1 MKNNN
6 SLIDEAA
13 AKVAAAIEN
22 GASEAPNVII
32 NAHSSADEP
41 VSNNL
46 TTNDMESN
54 EMITTKK
61 TISAG
66 QEEQAQA
73 TTDAS
78 AVDNSKVSASAEPPR
93 KRLVPNYSK
102 EEEEVLKQQT
112 AVVEAEIQRVINDPR
127 YHATPVNDGEN
138 AIINLT
144 QAKTDGINLLTP
156 TINRIH
162 GKDQDKTGESIEKY
176 GPQEVLLV
184 VTRRM
189 AEAAGLEVSRF
200 QNDNTNSLV
209 TDDDLVTINGNGR
222 IYHLSDL
229 VLEQWPQVLAIFP
242 SKDANGFYNI
252 SKVFEEVN
260 TNIKPWATQD
270 FMQKRML
277 EDRESAHPGW
287 KYVNQ
292 LLKKEYLYQAACVAA
307 TLGSDRIK
315 KGQIISGDNSN
326 EIFKYFEFAKQVHEA
341 LVAKFGEGDDKVLK
355 TKAIPM
361 HVASLWQELRD
372 GCGAQKA
379 TSKMVDFINQLPA
392 SVVEDIKKTKTMR
405 KDGVKVQ
412 DRDEKRKE
420 LLNTEFN
427 KFMDSEK

>member
-1 MKNNN
+1 MNYI
-6 SLIDEAA
+6 LPDEAA
-13 AKVAAAIEN
+13 ANVAAAIDN
-22 GASEAPNVII
+22 DASEASPTETENAQTSSGQVI
-32 NAHSSADEP
+32 NNQRCEKGHS
-41 VSNNL
+41 
-46 TTNDMESN
+46 
-54 EMITTKK
+54 TKN
-61 TISAG
+61 SDG
-66 QEEQAQA
+66 HEEQQAQA
-73 TTDAS
+73 TVTAS
-78 AVDNSKVSASAEPPR
+78 AAYNCNAADGSENASVKPSR
-93 KRLVPNYSK
+93 KRLKPNYSI
-102 EEEEVLKQQT
+102 EEQEQLKKQT

-222 IYHLSDL
+222 GNHLSGL
-229 VLEQWPQVLAIFP
+229 PLGQWPKVLAIFP
-242 SKDANGFYNI
+242 SKDANGFHNI

-287 KYVNQ
+287 KYINQ
-292 LLKKEYLYQAACVAA
+292 LLQKGYLYQAACVAA
-307 TLGSDRIK
+307 TFGSDRIK

-326 EIFKYFEFAKQVHEA
+326 EIFKYFEFAKLVHEA

-355 TKAIPM
+355 TKVFPM
-361 HVASLWQELRD
+361 HVASLWQDLRD
-372 GCGAQKA
+372 ECGTQDA
-379 TSKMVDFINQLPA
+379 TSKMVDFINQLSA